1 MVKIRLWGLP
11 DEIED
16 AVKSLQEGF
25 KILSESRQYKDKK
38 SEYVRVYVEVESK

>member
-16 AVKSLQEGF
+16 ALTLHTAEAVGF
-25 KILSESRQYKDKK
+25 LGR
-38 SEYVRVYVEVESK
+38 